1 MGASPLLPQ
10 LSLVPFA
17 RPAASR
23 RDALWE
29 DCRNS
34 LGIARLLVQ
43 ERRPEALLA
52 TACRMAVDSACR
64 AALDQQ
70 GIAYDGDLEG
80 CLSRLG
86 APQDAPADAR
96 GAERLRQAERAV
108 GWVAGRLRS
117 EAPERSWSF

>member
-1 MGASPLLPQ
+1 M
-10 LSLVPFA
+10 SLVQFP
-17 RPAASR
+17 RPVASR

-70 GIAYDGDLEG
+70 GIAYDGDLQG

-86 APQDAPADAR
+86 APLGLGAGGDAR
-96 GAERLRQAERAV
+96 GAERLAEAERAV